1 MAAGEQIA
9 SITVHPQDTLPTGTE
24 LQPDSRQQGNLIAA
38 ALNKTAPAT
47 MNDRV
52 TVLQNIDAYAQRLE
66 EEVAQIARPDQDPND
81 TEGHRHTA
89 EVLKPI
95 ERDFYVANGIQ
106 SISAQGFQEF
116 VGKYPHPQDF
126 AQAFRNYATRTYI
139 PDPAKLENVLVRAI
153 YGKKWEYWTQ
163 LTLLKQEAR
172 RKESLTLLKQ
182 AGSLLVPSPAHKG
195 RCDDSLTAGP
205 NFFAIADGVEAG
217 GYRSGELANF
227 MTTRAKEV
235 LSGDPPSTERVA
247 KQALWKV
254 LAETAQEIENQQRK
268 ALSLKDKGKSLGDVI
283 HVTSIDTVGAI
294 AVISA
299 EADGHFLNLVNLGS
313 CRTIIISQD
322 GEIKLITKDRTKL
335 YDESPQG
342 TLFTAAEKRKR
353 EAHIVTS
360 SATNP
365 SRLDFYRVPVT
376 KGDTIITVSN
386 GVTQDLDDAELHKYL
401 QHALAPDLRE
411 ESPKHTPQEWANGI
425 ARSVTAYPPH
435 DDVAVFVSVLDKL

>member
-1 MAAGEQIA
+1 MAAAEWIA
-9 SITVHPQDTLPTGTE
+9 SIAEHAPNTLPTVTE
-24 LQPDSRQQGNLIAA
+24 LQPDVRQQGNLIAA
-38 ALNKTAPAT
+38 VLKTTVPIT
-47 MNDRV
+47 ENDRYR
-52 TVLQNIDAYAQRLE
+52 VLHNIDAYAQDLE
-66 EEVAQIARPDQDPND
+66 AEVARIARPDQDPKD
-81 TEGHRHTA
+81 TEGREHTA

-95 ERDFYVANGIQ
+95 QRDFYVANGIQ
-106 SISAQGFQEF
+106 SMDAQGFQEF
-116 VGKYPHPQDF
+116 VGKYPHPRDF
-126 AQAFRNYATRTYI
+126 AQAFRNYSNRTYI
-139 PDPAKLENVLVRAI
+139 PDPAKLEDALVRAI
-153 YGKKWEYWTQ
+153 YGKKLEYYLQ
-163 LTLLKQEAR
+163 LQLLKQEAR
-172 RKESLTLLKQ
+172 RNENLTLAKK
-182 AGSLLVPSPAHKG
+182 AGSVLVPGTAHDG

-205 NFFAIADGVEAG
+205 NFFAIADGVGAG
-217 GYRSGELANF
+217 GYRSGKLANF

-235 LSGDPPSTERVA
+235 LSGDPPSTEREA

-254 LAETAQEIENQQRK
+254 LAETAQEIEKQQRE
-268 ALSLKDKGKSLGDVI
+268 ALSLKDQRKSLGDVLS
-283 HVTSIDTVGAI
+283 VTSIDTVGAI

-313 CRTIIISQD
+313 CRTIIIGQD
-322 GEIKLITKDRTKL
+322 GQIKLITKDRTKL

-401 QHALAPDLRE
+401 QHTLAPDLRE